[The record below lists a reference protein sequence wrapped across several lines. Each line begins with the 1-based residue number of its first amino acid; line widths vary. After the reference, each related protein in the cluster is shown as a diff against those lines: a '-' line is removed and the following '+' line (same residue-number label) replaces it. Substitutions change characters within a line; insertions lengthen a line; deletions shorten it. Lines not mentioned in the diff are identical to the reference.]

1 MKWILLAGAILSGV
15 TASLSLKAALDNPV
29 FFIAVILGYSAS
41 FAFLAGVLR
50 KGLGLGVAYGIWAAA
65 GVALIALAGRVFFK
79 ETITPVMMLR
89 LGLIIGGVLLI
100 ELGAAH

>member
-50 KGLGLGVAYGIWAAA
+50 KGLGLGVAYGIWAAL
-65 GVALIALAGRVFFK
+65 GITLTALLA
-79 ETITPVMMLR
+79 
-89 LGLIIGGVLLI
+89 
-100 ELGAAH
+100 AASSSRRPSLPSRCWGSDSSSAASCS